1 MKPVLSW
8 HRLDFAQEK
17 TISRNILSILNLK
30 PELEL
35 GFQMWS
41 RSSWKLIKSHFF
53 CLNPAAAALT
63 ESDQNLSNITVDS
76 IN

>member
-30 PELEL
+30 P
-35 GFQMWS
+35 
-41 RSSWKLIKSHFF
+41 KLDGTWTWIPNVVKKFMEVDQKSIFF
-53 CLNPAAAALT
+53 
-63 ESDQNLSNITVDS
+63 V
-76 IN
+76 